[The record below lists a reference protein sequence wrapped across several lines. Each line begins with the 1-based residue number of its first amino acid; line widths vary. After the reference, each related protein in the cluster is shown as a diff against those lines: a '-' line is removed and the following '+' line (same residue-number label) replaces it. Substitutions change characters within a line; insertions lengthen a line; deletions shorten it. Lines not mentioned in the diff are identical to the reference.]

1 VQHIACFDIAVDVGS
16 RGSAAC
22 NKAHYIAVLVE
33 AAAPFMQ
40 KSIDS
45 GNGGVVQGELL

>member
-1 VQHIACFDIAVDVGS
+1 MQHIACFDIAVDVGS

-33 AAAPFMQ
+33 AAAPFLQ

-45 GNGGVVQGELL
+45 RNGGVVNGELL